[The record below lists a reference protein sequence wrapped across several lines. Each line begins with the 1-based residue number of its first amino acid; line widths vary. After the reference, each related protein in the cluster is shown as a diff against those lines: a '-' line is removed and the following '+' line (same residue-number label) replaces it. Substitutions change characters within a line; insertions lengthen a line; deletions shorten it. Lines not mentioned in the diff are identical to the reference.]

1 MIDKKPQV
9 SYFISSTQK
18 SIDARKGDFIMA
30 VTKKEMLI
38 AIVGTSMDKLKNAG
52 NLLLFVLMVGLILV
66 LGTNIVLRYFFDSP
80 LAWSNTVSRYAY
92 IFIVLVG
99 SGIAYIEGGHAQ
111 IDLIYNRVH
120 DRVKFIFNLSHY
132 IIMIGVCL
140 ILIVM
145 GLKHS
150 ILMWPVH
157 APIIPWFSV
166 GIVYLSIPFCA
177 LLILLFLIKKI
188 LEL

>member
-1 MIDKKPQV
+1 
-9 SYFISSTQK
+9 
-18 SIDARKGDFIMA
+18 MA
-30 VTKKEMLI
+30 NNEKKEI
-38 AIVGTSMDKLKNAG
+38 VTAIVSTSIDKLKIASNFF
-52 NLLLFVLMVGLILV
+52 LFVLMVGLIFI
-66 LGTNIVLRYFFDSP
+66 LGVNIVLRYFFDNP
-80 LAWSNTVSRYAY
+80 IAWSNTASRYSY

-99 SGIAYIEGGHAQ
+99 SGVSYIEGGHAQ
-111 IDLIYNRVH
+111 IEFVY
-120 DRVKFIFNLSHY
+120 DRAPKRLKFIFDLFHCV
-132 IIMIGVCL
+132 IMISVSL

-150 ILMWPVH
+150 ILMWAVH
-157 APIIPWFSV
+157 PPIIPWFSV